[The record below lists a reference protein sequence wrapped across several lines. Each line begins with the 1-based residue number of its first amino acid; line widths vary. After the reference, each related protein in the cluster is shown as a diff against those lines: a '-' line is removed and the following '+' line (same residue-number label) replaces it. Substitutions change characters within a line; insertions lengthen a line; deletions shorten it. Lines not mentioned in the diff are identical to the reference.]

1 MSPHDNEVRVRPG
14 RIRDSGRGLS
24 RPKSFVG
31 QVMRAAKKAGHVGHS
46 FGRGKG
52 GASRSR
58 FGRGRRAALSLS
70 LRSTSRRVV
79 MKARVVRHH
88 GARFRSASLSRHI
101 RRSQPIDATL
111 YLRGKDGVWDGT
123 EIS

>member
-1 MSPHDNEVRVRPG
+1 MGKRDNDVRVRPG
-14 RIRDSGRGLS
+14 RIRDGGHGVLRS
-24 RPKSFVG
+24 KSFVG
-31 QVMRAAKKAGHVGHS
+31 QVMRAAKKAGHVGHG

-88 GARFRSASLSRHI
+88 GSRFRSAPLPKHI
-101 RRSQPIDATL
+101 T
-111 YLRGKDGVWDGT
+111 YLNGRA
-123 EIS
+123 